1 MLISASVLCA
11 FSTLAEENDI
21 TINSDVDG
29 LHFSGDNAILSLT
42 GTCTASGITVDTG
55 TSFAALQI
63 NKNSADLTNVF
74 TLKDSDFSGAKFID
88 SANSWSALVGK
99 VGASYHNAVVLN
111 TSFANTTFE
120 AYGST
125 WATCFTFYN
134 AGFDN
139 VDFSGAT
146 FRGDASFNA
155 ASSDPDNGRSEA
167 LWISCS
173 TLNNVNFSNIKIEL
187 SSENGSGIRNPVTLS
202 GAANGTYTVMTNV
215 DFRGA
220 AVKIDSAPVESLGIK
235 HIHLSSDGKRA
246 QMKNVLL
253 GDGTILSADMT
264 WVGNDAYSTFEEY
277 GQVNVGL
284 WLKDSGDRFTVI
296 GGDISAKLT
305 VNSYASAGSIELP
318 DGALFEISDNTTL
331 TLSDEVRII
340 FDADANVNGVEDL
353 FILGDDSTMVMAGYG
368 SGEAAQ
374 AAFIGLF
381 QDSEGS
387 GVDWSPD
394 SVANFVVGG
403 LRFRSP
409 PPMRRYFGLWRLPLR
424 PIAGE
429 SSA

>member
-187 SSENGSGIRNPVTLS
+187 SSENGTGIRNPVTLS
-202 GAANGTYTVMTNV
+202 GAANGTYTVMTNL

-403 LRFRSP
+403 AAVPEPAAYAAIFWALALAFAAY
-409 PPMRRYFGLWRLPLR
+409 RRRK
-424 PIAGE
+424 
-429 SSA
+429 